1 MRAFSNSGTI
11 GVHVTSACNRRCGHC
26 YQRDYGREI
35 DLSAVARTLA
45 GLDFADILV
54 YGGEPLVRPGAVR
67 ALMDAY
73 PGKGFFLATNG
84 TLDRRDI
91 LDRADGILLT
101 LESFFPERQPPCRA
115 FGTEAFR
122 TILGVLDRYAE
133 KTRILH
139 NVYPEGNDPAFLRM
153 ARLRGLEVAVYP
165 VVMPGTAWDVDQEAF
180 RSLPVFAAPLTRP
193 KRRVLEDGTLTR
205 DMRGVYNG
213 GGELPVSGKCLACD
227 FIAACPFCS
236 MFPHFCKD
244 VIEAMNPVEPWF
256 CACTRRYAHV

>member
-1 MRAFSNSGTI
+1 
-11 GVHVTSACNRRCGHC
+11 
-26 YQRDYGREI
+26 
-35 DLSAVARTLA
+35 
-45 GLDFADILV
+45 
-54 YGGEPLVRPGAVR
+54 
-67 ALMDAY
+67 MDAY
-73 PGKGFFLATNG
+73 PGKGFFVATNG

-101 LESFFPERQPPCRA
+101 MESFFPERQPPCRA
-115 FGTEAFR
+115 FGRGAFR
-122 TILGVLDRYAE
+122 TVLGVLDRYAE

-165 VVMPGTAWDVDQEAF
+165 VVMPGTAWDVDEEAF

-213 GGELPVSGKCLACD
+213 GGDLPVSGKCRACD
-227 FIAACPFCS
+227 LIAACPFCS

-244 VIEAMNPVEPWF
+244 VIEAMSPVEPWF

>member
-1 MRAFSNSGTI
+1 MRAFSNSDTI

-26 YQRDYGREI
+26 YQRDYTREL
-35 DLSAVARTLA
+35 DLDAVSRTLA
-45 GLDFADILV
+45 GLEFANILL
-54 YGGEPLVRPGAVR
+54 YGGEPLVRPGAVL

-73 PGKGFFLATNG
+73 PDKGFLIATNG
-84 TLDRRDI
+84 TIDRRDI

-101 LESFFPERQPPCRA
+101 LESFFPGRQPPYRA
-115 FGTEAFR
+115 FGGKAFG
-122 TILGVLDRYAE
+122 TVLSVLDRYE
-133 KTRILH
+133 SKTRILH
-139 NVYPEGNDPAFLRM
+139 NVYPAGNDPAFMRM

-165 VVMPGTAWDVDQEAF
+165 VVMPGTAWDVDEASF
-180 RSLPVFAAPLTRP
+180 RSLPVFDAPLTLP

-213 GGELPVSGKCLACD
+213 GGELPMSEKCRTCGL
-227 FIAACPFCS
+227 IAGCPFCS

-244 VIEAMNPVEPWF
+244 VIETMSPAEPWF